1 MMSAAE
7 DGHRARE
14 CRVTETNSKKLHSF
28 SLCFL
33 LTGLFGLFLS
43 AIISTRYM
51 ETLPTSPDPDNL
63 RMTPRNINGSI
74 LYETE
79 EEDRMLDV
87 TEYCSVGIFLIGAAA
102 GLVYLQKWGLARAI
116 ESHDE
121 EFISEE
127 G

>member
-1 MMSAAE
+1 MSR
-7 DGHRARE
+7 GRRCRRARE
-14 CRVTETNSKKLHSF
+14 CRVTEPNSKKLRSF

-51 ETLPTSPDPDNL
+51 QTLPTSPDPDNM
-63 RMTPRNINGSI
+63 RMTPRNINGAI

-79 EEDRMLDV
+79 QEDRTLDF
-87 TEYCSVGIFLIGAAA
+87 TEYCSVGILLIGVAA

-116 ESHDE
+116 ESHDD